1 MSGYAQLTQGQRYQ
15 IEALLKTGHNQ
26 TMIAKVLSVHK
37 STISRELKRNHGL
50 RGYRPKQAQEKAT
63 MRQYEKFQ
71 PRIPAITWTLVEALI
86 KQDWSPEQISG
97 RLFKEQ
103 GISVSHESIYLH
115 IYQDKY
121 QGGDLHK
128 HLRCQKKR
136 RKRYG
141 KQDRRGRI
149 PNRISIDE
157 RPAIVNNKSRVGDW
171 EGDTIIGKG
180 HQGVVATLVERKTQY
195 TVLTASKTKQ
205 APQVRQRIE
214 KALAPHRSR
223 VYTITYDNG
232 LEFAEHQK
240 MAQTLSADIYFAHP
254 YASWERGLNENTNGL
269 IRQYLPKSR
278 RLDNVTQK
286 ELKHIMDQLNHRPR
300 KSLGFKT
307 PYELF
312 FKKNTL
318 LTVAL
323 VN

>member
-1 MSGYAQLTQGQRYQ
+1 MRVYTQLTQGQRYQ

-26 TMIAKVLSVHK
+26 TMIAKVLSVNK
-37 STISRELKRNHGL
+37 STISRELKRNRGL
-50 RGYRPKQAQEKAT
+50 RGYRPKQAHERALI
-63 MRQYEKFQ
+63 RQYEKFQ
-71 PRIPAITWTLVEALI
+71 PRICSSTWSLVDSLI

-103 GISVSHESIYLH
+103 GIPISHESIYLH

-121 QGGDLHK
+121 QGGNLHK

-141 KQDRRGRI
+141 MQDRRGRI
-149 PNRISIDE
+149 PNRVSIDE
-157 RPAIVNNKSRVGDW
+157 RPSVVNNKSRIGDW

-180 HQGVVATLVERKTQY
+180 YQGVVATLVERKTQY
-195 TVLTASKTKQ
+195 MVLAKSKTKQ
-205 APQVRQRIE
+205 AGMVRQCIE
-214 KALAPHRSR
+214 KGLEPHRNR
-223 VYTITYDNG
+223 VHTITYDNG

-240 MAQTLSADIYFAHP
+240 MAQTLSANIYFAHP

-278 RLDNVTQK
+278 PLDNVTQK

-312 FKKNTL
+312 FKKKTL
-318 LTVAL
+318 LTIAL
-323 VN
+323 AS

>member
-312 FKKNTL
+312 FKK
-318 LTVAL
+318 
-323 VN
+323 